1 MGLSRKHKKDLK
13 RLRKNA
19 EAVWSEQ
26 QEVLAHA
33 AAVLEKS
40 RRHATKYA
48 KKEVVPLVK
57 DTYQSR
63 VRPVYDNGVSAVE
76 GTYSSARDAYK
87 HKVLPTFAAVG
98 GTAAA
103 AFEAA
108 KDSKNRA
115 KLAEISKARWEELT
129 TPRRRRTRP
138 APSSPSAPRSSRW
151 VASATPSG
159 RRSVPTTSCGSPRT
173 SRPAPRSPRRRPRPD
188 RRTPGRISHSE
199 VRLFRLSGTSSHR
212 G

>member
-129 TPRRRRTRP
+129 TPPKKKNTAGTVFAIGAALVAVGGIGYAVWQTFR
-138 APSSPSAPRSSRW
+138 ADDELW
-151 VASATPSG
+151 VAEDEPASAAQ
-159 RRSVPTTSCGSPRT
+159 SPAST
-173 SRPAPRSPRRRPRPD
+173 AS
-188 RRTPGRISHSE
+188 
-199 VRLFRLSGTSSHR
+199 
-212 G
+212 

>member
-33 AAVLEKS
+33 ASVLEKS

-76 GTYSSARDAYK
+76 GTYSSARDTVL
-87 HKVLPTFAAVG
+87 HKVVPTLAAVG

-129 TPRRRRTRP
+129 TPPKKKSNVGTVFAIGAALVAVGGIGYAVWQTFR
-138 APSSPSAPRSSRW
+138 ADDELW
-151 VASATPSG
+151 VAEDEPASAAQ
-159 RRSVPTTSCGSPRT
+159 SPAST
-173 SRPAPRSPRRRPRPD
+173 AS
-188 RRTPGRISHSE
+188 
-199 VRLFRLSGTSSHR
+199 
-212 G
+212 

>member
-33 AAVLEKS
+33 ASVLEKS

-48 KKEVVPLVK
+48 KKEVVPAVK
-57 DTYQSR
+57 DAYSSR
-63 VRPVYDNGVSAVE
+63 VKPVYDNGVSAVE

-129 TPRRRRTRP
+129 TPPKKKNKVGTVFAIGAALVAVGGIGYAVWQTFR
-138 APSSPSAPRSSRW
+138 ADDELW
-151 VASATPSG
+151 VADEE
-159 RRSVPTTSCGSPRT
+159 PTT
-173 SRPAPRSPRRRPRPD
+173 PANPPAEP
-188 RRTPGRISHSE
+188 IQ
-199 VRLFRLSGTSSHR
+199 
-212 G
+212 

>member
-19 EAVWSEQ
+19 EAVWGEQ

-33 AAVLEKS
+33 ASVLEKS
-40 RRHATKYA
+40 RRHASKYA
-48 KKEVVPLVK
+48 KKELVPFVK
-57 DTYQSR
+57 DTYDSR
-63 VRPVYDNGVSAVE
+63 VKPVYDNGVSAVE
-76 GTYSSARDAYK
+76 GTYSSARNAYK
-87 HKVLPTFAAVG
+87 HKVVPTFTAVG

-129 TPRRRRTRP
+129 TPPKKKSKVGTVFAIGAALVAVGGIGYAVWQTFR
-138 APSSPSAPRSSRW
+138 ADDELW
-151 VASATPSG
+151 VAEDEPQSAAQNAASTAS
-159 RRSVPTTSCGSPRT
+159 
-173 SRPAPRSPRRRPRPD
+173 
-188 RRTPGRISHSE
+188 
-199 VRLFRLSGTSSHR
+199 
-212 G
+212 

>member
-33 AAVLEKS
+33 ASVLEKS

-57 DTYQSR
+57 DTYRSR
-63 VRPVYDNGVSAVE
+63 VKPVYDSGVSAVE
-76 GTYSSARDAYK
+76 GGYSSARDAYAK
-87 HKVLPTFAAVG
+87 KVLPTVLALG

-129 TPRRRRTRP
+129 TPPKKKNTAGTVFAIGAALVAVGGIGYAVWQTFR
-138 APSSPSAPRSSRW
+138 ADDELW
-151 VASATPSG
+151 VAEDEPESAAQNAASTAS
-159 RRSVPTTSCGSPRT
+159 
-173 SRPAPRSPRRRPRPD
+173 
-188 RRTPGRISHSE
+188 
-199 VRLFRLSGTSSHR
+199 
-212 G
+212 

>member
-13 RLRKNA
+13 RLRKNV

-26 QEVLAHA
+26 QEVLSHA
-33 AAVLEKS
+33 ASVLEKS
-40 RRHATKYA
+40 RRHAAKYA

-57 DTYQSR
+57 DTYNSR
-63 VRPVYDNGVSAVE
+63 VKPVYDNGLSAVE

-87 HKVLPTFAAVG
+87 HRVLPTFAAVG

-115 KLAEISKARWEELT
+115 KLGEISKARWQELT
-129 TPRRRRTRP
+129 TPPKKKNRVGTVFAIGAALVAVGGIGYAVWQTFR
-138 APSSPSAPRSSRW
+138 ADDELW
-151 VASATPSG
+151 VAEDEPQSAAQDAASTAS
-159 RRSVPTTSCGSPRT
+159 
-173 SRPAPRSPRRRPRPD
+173 
-188 RRTPGRISHSE
+188 
-199 VRLFRLSGTSSHR
+199 
-212 G
+212 